1 MTVLPE
7 GQDATIDIY
16 IDRPYTERGGIKIG
30 TLALKASMPKT
41 KTSITAD
48 VSSLS
53 SYRGKHALFFV
64 IHTAK
69 KGRSACE
76 IHDFAFSNK

>member
-16 IDRPYTERGGIKIG
+16 IDSPYTERGGIKIG

-64 IHTAK
+64 FHTAK

-76 IHDFAFSNK
+76 IHDFAFSNN